1 MRSNTYYLLMAIARL
16 LKERKDQGILESVNF
31 KSSFE
36 FFSKD
41 ERIDACKELA
51 EMEINFKLVD
61 NKVLVFT

>member
-16 LKERKDQGILESVNF
+16 LKERKDQGINNSNF

-61 NKVLVFT
+61 NRVLVFT